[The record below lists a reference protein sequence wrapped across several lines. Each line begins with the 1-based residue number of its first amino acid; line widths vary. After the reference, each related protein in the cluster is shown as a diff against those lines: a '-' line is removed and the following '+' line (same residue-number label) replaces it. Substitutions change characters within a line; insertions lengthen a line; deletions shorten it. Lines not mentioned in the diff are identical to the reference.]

1 MRGWGKKGLL
11 FLLRGSRGGCSEE
24 EGFFSSNSSTRWG
37 VWGEG
42 GWLFRHGVW
51 ARVPGSRVGVF
62 RRAKNGTFFSGSGGG
77 GGGSSR
83 VVEGWGFQRRGGFLR
98 VKKGSFSF
106 PAWGCCQRGT
116 TIMGGKINFNR
127 TGRFE

>member
-51 ARVPGSRVGVF
+51 ARVPGSHVRVF
-62 RRAKNGTFFSGSGGG
+62 RRAKNGTFSSGSRGG
-77 GGGSSR
+77 GGGSNG
-83 VVEGWGFQRRGGFLR
+83 VVEGWGFQHRGG
-98 VKKGSFSF
+98 VGWVPTGKKGKFFFSS
-106 PAWGCCQRGT
+106 
-116 TIMGGKINFNR
+116 MGVLPTRDDNN
-127 TGRFE
+127 GRKN